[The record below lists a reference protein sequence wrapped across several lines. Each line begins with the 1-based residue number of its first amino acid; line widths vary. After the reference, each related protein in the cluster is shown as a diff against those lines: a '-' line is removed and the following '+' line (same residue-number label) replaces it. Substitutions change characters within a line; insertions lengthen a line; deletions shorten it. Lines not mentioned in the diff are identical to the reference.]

1 MDSKKH
7 ILFIAPIP
15 PPTNGQSLAAGV
27 IYNNMKESHDVFLVN
42 MAKPKRE
49 QNFFDKILRGIEVIS
64 FFKRIK
70 KGRKNS
76 DLIYL
81 TLSESFGGNIKDIIV
96 YILCYN
102 KLNNMVVHMLGGA
115 GMKKILEKRNLF
127 SRINKLFLKKLKGV
141 IVEGKVQFQT
151 FSNLIASEKI
161 HIVPNFSQ
169 DYLFS
174 SESEVLSK
182 FSEINKINIL
192 YLSNLIYGKGF
203 EELADAYITLP
214 EHIKDKFTL
223 TFVGGFQSIKHQEL
237 FFKKI
242 EKISGIS
249 YKGKFINGN
258 EKRNLYLKSHIFCLP
273 TYYPYEGQPISILEA
288 YATGCFVITTGHS
301 GIPQIF
307 ADHINGIMVE
317 PKSALSI
324 KNAIEFIYND
334 DLILKKIALYNLRSS
349 KNLYTEESFLNS
361 VNAVLGI

>member
-1 MDSKKH
+1 MN

-27 IYNNMKESHDVFLVN
+27 LYTKMKENHNVFLVN

-49 QNFFDKILRGIEVIS
+49 QNFFDKANRGLEVIS
-64 FFKRIK
+64 FFKKIIN
-70 KGRKNS
+70 GRKES

-81 TLSESFGGNIKDIIV
+81 TLSESFGGNVKDLIIYV
-96 YILCYN
+96 LCYDR
-102 KLNNMVVHMLGGA
+102 LNNMVVHMLGGA
-115 GMKKILEKRNLF
+115 GMKVLLEKGNLF
-127 SRINKLFLKKLKGV
+127 SKINKFFLKRLKGV
-141 IVEGKVQFQT
+141 IVEGKIQFQT
-151 FSNLIASEKI
+151 FSNVISSEKV
-161 HIVPNFSQ
+161 HIIPNFSE
-169 DYLFS
+169 DYLFCN
-174 SESEVLSK
+174 ESEVLTK

-203 EELADAYITLP
+203 EELADAYMALP
-214 EHIKDKFTL
+214 EDIKDKFTL

-242 EKISGIS
+242 EKFSGIS

-307 ADHINGIMVE
+307 EDHINGIMVE
-317 PKSALSI
+317 KKSALSI
-324 KNAIEFIYND
+324 KNALE
-334 DLILKKIALYNLRSS
+334 LISNNKNLKEIALYNLSLS
-349 KNLYTEESFLNS
+349 KKLYTKKAFLDSINS
-361 VNAVLGI
+361 VLGI